1 MSTPSTIGIQGKQA
15 NTFSLA
21 DSVGGQDRQPADQ
34 TYGCMH
40 IGTERANVSFWAAGG
55 LCVRACVCV
64 LWGAGGGR
72 LGGRAVCV
80 GGGRLGGRAVW
91 VGGWVRLSSAWA
103 TSENPQTLQVRQNRR
118 LRS

>member
-64 LWGAGGGR
+64 LWGAGGGGAER
-72 LGGRAVCV
+72 AGCVCVWGGAAGRAGCV
-80 GGGRLGGRAVW
+80 GGGVGEVLISLGDF
-91 VGGWVRLSSAWA
+91 
-103 TSENPQTLQVRQNRR
+103 
-118 LRS
+118 